1 MPRYNT
7 RLQAKLARTKPVV
20 PVRKYN
26 TRLQAKK
33 DYLFETAQLKE
44 LMSRVP
50 AEGGDK
56 FVELNHCFE
65 FLQTHHTLLKNYAYF
80 RKTVEAKIDDFL
92 TNQIPLKVK
101 SYGFHLIQP
110 TELRKLL
117 QLKSTLEK
125 LKEIISKNMFN

>member
-26 TRLQAKK
+26 TRLQTKK

-50 AEGGDK
+50 DEGDK
-56 FVELNHCFE
+56 YVQLNHCFE
-65 FLQTHHTLLKNYAYF
+65 FLQTHHNLLKNYAYF

-92 TNQIPLKVK
+92 ANQIPLKMQ
-101 SYGFHLIQP
+101 SYGFYLIQP
-110 TELRKLL
+110 TELKQLI